1 MTPYFCSHC
10 NYKTSNK
17 SNFNKHLN
25 TQKHFKNLKTCSKV
39 SYDPLSS
46 FEMTKKTTNDHKMT
60 KKTTN
65 DHKMTINHSKLLS
78 CIYCNKTF
86 STKAHKRRHEIHY
99 CKKKEDKMTEE
110 MKLMDMKYK
119 KKEKFLIDKIE
130 LLLTQ
135 VSNNYINMNSNN
147 NINQTNNIQINNFGN
162 EDTSYLTD
170 TYKTQLLKTP
180 FSAIPKLI
188 EDIHFNKE
196 KPENRNIMI
205 VNKRDNKV
213 KIHKDGRWVY
223 KDKKKTLQGLMD
235 EKYNILDDHYDVVNE
250 DLDNFSKKRYE
261 NFQIKYDENDKCLVE
276 TMKNDID
283 IIIFN
288 NT

>member
-1 MTPYFCSHC
+1 
-10 NYKTSNK
+10 
-17 SNFNKHLN
+17 
-25 TQKHFKNLKTCSKV
+25 
-39 SYDPLSS
+39 
-46 FEMTKKTTNDHKMT
+46 
-60 KKTTN
+60 
-65 DHKMTINHSKLLS
+65 
-78 CIYCNKTF
+78 
-86 STKAHKRRHEIHY
+86 
-99 CKKKEDKMTEE
+99 
-110 MKLMDMKYK
+110 
-119 KKEKFLIDKIE
+119 
-130 LLLTQ
+130 
-135 VSNNYINMNSNN
+135 MNSNN

>member
-10 NYKTSNK
+10 KYKTSNK
-17 SNFNKHLN
+17 SNFNKHLK
-25 TQKHFKNLKTCSKV
+25 TQKHFKNLKTCSDV

-46 FEMTKKTTNDHKMT
+46 FEMTTNDHKMTKMTTNDHKMT
-60 KKTTN
+60 TN
-65 DHKMTINHSKLLS
+65 ELS
-78 CIYCNKTF
+78 CIYCNKIF
-86 STKAHKRRHEIHY
+86 STKAHKRRHELHY
-99 CKKKEDKMTEE
+99 CKKKNTTMTEE
-110 MKLMDMKYK
+110 MKLMDIKYK
-119 KKEKFLIDKIE
+119 KKEKMLIEKIE

-188 EDIHFNKE
+188 EDIHFNRE

-213 KIHKDGRWVY
+213 KIHKDGRWIY
-223 KDKKKTLQGLMD
+223 KDKKKTLKGLMD
-235 EKYNILDDHYDVVNE
+235 EKYNILDDHYEIVNE
-250 DLDNFSKKRYE
+250 DLDNFSKKRFE
-261 NFQIKYDENDKCLVE
+261 NFQIKYDENDKCLIE
-276 TMKNDID
+276 NMKNDID

>member
-1 MTPYFCSHC
+1 MTPYICSHC

-17 SNFNKHLN
+17 SNFNKHLK
-25 TQKHFKNLKTCSKV
+25 TQKHFKNLKLCSNNTLK
-39 SYDPLSS
+39 PLST
-46 FEMTKKTTNDHKMT
+46 FEMTTNDHKMT
-60 KKTTN
+60 KMTIN
-65 DHKMTINHSKLLS
+65 DHKMTTNEHI
-78 CIYCNKTF
+78 CEYCNKFF
-86 STKAHKRRHEIHY
+86 STKAHRRRHELHY
-99 CKKKEDKMTEE
+99 CKKKNNNVSEE
-110 MKLMDMKYK
+110 LRLMHLKYK
-119 KKEKFLIDKIE
+119 EKEKMLIDKIE

-162 EDTSYLTD
+162 EDTSYLTE

-188 EDIHFNKE
+188 EDIHFNRE

-213 KIHKDGRWVY
+213 KIHKDGRWIY
-223 KDKKKTLQGLMD
+223 KDKKKTLKGLMD
-235 EKYNILDDHYDVVNE
+235 EKYNILDDHYEVVNE
-250 DLDNFSKKRYE
+250 DLDNFSKKRFE
-261 NFQIKYDENDKCLVE
+261 NFQIKYDKNDKCLIE
-276 TMKNDID
+276 NIKNDID

>member
-1 MTPYFCSHC
+1 MKRYLCSHC
-10 NYKTSNK
+10 NYNTFNK
-17 SNFNKHLN
+17 SNFNKHLK
-25 TQKHFKNLKTCSKV
+25 TKKHFKNLKVCSNV
-39 SYDPLSS
+39 PLDPLST
-46 FEMTKKTTNDHKMT
+46 FEM
-60 KKTTN
+60 TTN
-65 DHKMTINHSKLLS
+65 DHKMTINEHS
-78 CIYCNKTF
+78 CEYCNKTF
-86 STKAHKRRHEIHY
+86 STKAHRRRHELHY
-99 CKKKEDKMTEE
+99 CKKKNNNVSEE
-110 MKLMDMKYK
+110 LRLMHIKYK
-119 KKEKFLIDKIE
+119 EKEKMLIDKIE

-162 EDTSYLTD
+162 EDTSYLTE

-188 EDIHFNKE
+188 EDIHFNRE

-213 KIHKDGRWVY
+213 KIHKDGRWIY
-223 KDKKKTLQGLMD
+223 KDKKKTLKGLMD
-235 EKYNILDDHYDVVNE
+235 EKYNILDDHYEVVNE
-250 DLDNFSKKRYE
+250 DLDNFSKKRFE
-261 NFQIKYDENDKCLVE
+261 NFQIKYDKNDKCLIE
-276 TMKNDID
+276 NMKNDID